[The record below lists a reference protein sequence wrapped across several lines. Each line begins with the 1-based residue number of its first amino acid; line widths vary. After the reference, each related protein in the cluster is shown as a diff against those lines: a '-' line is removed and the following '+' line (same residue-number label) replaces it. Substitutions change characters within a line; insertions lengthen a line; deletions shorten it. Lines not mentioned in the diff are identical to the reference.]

1 MLITTQA
8 IVISSVKFGEADL
21 IVKCFTKAEGLK
33 SYILKGILKSKKG
46 KLRTAYF
53 QPLTLLDISSNH
65 KNKGALEYLLDAKV
79 SRPYQTLHNQ
89 VVKSSLV
96 LFLSEVLKQCIVE
109 EEKNEKLFDFLEQSF
124 IWLDENEPIANF
136 HLLFLLKLSDF
147 LGFYPDESTLK
158 LPVFNLMDGIFQ
170 NEITNIYC
178 VETNIENTLFKRLF
192 GTKFDELKDLKPTK
206 KEREACLQLLLLYF
220 QLHLQGF
227 KTPKSLSVLNQI
239 FN

>member
-1 MLITTQA
+1 MLITTPA
-8 IVISSVKFGEADL
+8 IVISTVKYGEADL

-53 QPLTLLDISSNH
+53 QPLTLLEISANH
-65 KNKGALEYLLDAKV
+65 KNKGTLEYLLDAKV
-79 SRPYQTLHNQ
+79 SRAYNTLHNH
-89 VVKSSLV
+89 VIKSSLV

-124 IWLDENEPIANF
+124 LWLDESEKIANF

-147 LGFYPDESTLK
+147 LGFYPDTGESK
-158 LPVFNLMDGIFQ
+158 LPYFNLLEGVFQ
-170 NEITNIYC
+170 NESTHIYC
-178 VETNIENTLFKRLF
+178 ISVPENSGFLTIL
-192 GTKFDELKDLKPTK
+192 GIKFDKINAVKLTK
-206 KEREACLQLLLLYF
+206 KERKETLEILLLYYE
-220 QLHLQGF
+220 LHIQGF
-227 KTPKSLSVLNQI
+227 KKPKSLQVFNQL